1 MVIDDN
7 GLTDYGK
14 VRFKQ
19 ERAAKAEDR
28 RAREREVPTK
38 EIHLLVGIAEHDFR
52 VKVGQAR
59 RLLASPADLRVSV
72 REVEPSQ
79 EALAEA
85 LLRRFLVAV
94 EDAAMG
100 ASPQPRRDRER
111 AAVVW
116 SL

>member
-1 MVIDDN
+1 LVIDDD

-14 VRFKQ
+14 VRFEQ
-19 ERAAKAEDR
+19 ERADKAEDR
-28 RAREREVPTK
+28 RTREREVPTK
-38 EIHLLVGIAEHDFR
+38 EIQLLVGIADRDFNM
-52 VKVGQAR
+52 KVEQAR

-72 REVEPSQ
+72 REFEPSQ
-79 EALAEA
+79 AALAEA
-85 LLRRFLVAV
+85 LLRRFLIVV

-100 ASPQPRRDRER
+100 VSPQPRRDRER

>member
-1 MVIDDN
+1 MVIDDE
-7 GLTDYGK
+7 GPIDYGK
-14 VRFKQ
+14 ARFEQ
-19 ERAAKAEDR
+19 ERAAKVEDR
-28 RAREREVPTK
+28 RARDREAPTK
-38 EIHLLVGIAEHDFR
+38 EIHLLVGIADHDFN

-59 RLLASPADLRVSV
+59 RLLASRADLRVGV

-85 LLRRFLVAV
+85 LLRRFLVAI
-94 EDAAMG
+94 EDAALG
-100 ASPQPRRDRER
+100 ASPQPRRDREH